1 MTARRCLAPLEQDG
15 AGELLAVVFVVKA
28 DSELARWTSSSA
40 GKLELDVEE
49 VAPAFVDVQHVLA
62 SLIAVE
68 RANGVTR
75 SIRERFPRHHA
86 AFEFTCRAET
96 KRHAQSQGFNVRRNS
111 IQVHDVLKHKY
122 NGMKLTFSG
131 SQVS

>member
-1 MTARRCLAPLEQDG
+1 MTERRCLAPLRERDG

-62 SLIAVE
+62 SLSSGRE
-68 RANGVTR
+68 SQWCDPFHTR
-75 SIRERFPRHHA
+75 KASHA
-86 AFEFTCRAET
+86 ITPLLSSPAGRRQRDTLSPKASTCEGIQYKFTM
-96 KRHAQSQGFNVRRNS
+96 S
-111 IQVHDVLKHKY
+111 
-122 NGMKLTFSG
+122 
-131 SQVS
+131 